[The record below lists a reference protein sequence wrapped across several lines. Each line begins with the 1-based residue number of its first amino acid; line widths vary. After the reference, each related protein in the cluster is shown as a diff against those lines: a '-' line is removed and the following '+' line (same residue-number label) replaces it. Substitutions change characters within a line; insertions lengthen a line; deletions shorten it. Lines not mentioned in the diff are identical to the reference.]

1 MAACYY
7 EKDLLA
13 IEYENK
19 RLHRS
24 LIKFWNVNYIDPKA
38 EEMAKEAALV
48 AEAAEQEELD
58 KQSAADEELRLAQE
72 IFERLEREKAAD
84 EAEKQAEIAAAMAE
98 ANGEV
103 EVTDSDYNATTGSYS
118 GAYGK
123 GPVDDSTLDQAA
135 AILKE
140 RENAMQSLFDGVS
153 INF

>member
-24 LIKFWNVNYIDPKA
+24 LIKFWNVNYIDPNA
-38 EEMAKEAALV
+38 EEMAKEAEL
-48 AEAAEQEELD
+48 AAQEELD
-58 KQSAADEELRLAQE
+58 KQAAAEEELRLAQE

-98 ANGEV
+98 ASGEV
-103 EVTDSDYNATTGSYS
+103 EITDSDYNATTGSYS

-140 RENAMQSLFDGVS
+140 RENAMQSLFDGIT